1 MSWEKDKFMK
11 KLFLIALGLISF
23 NVYANGCGGEYQAAT
38 GTCRIIDGSGR
49 QILYNVPPPQS
60 GNSTPPSKKIVY
72 VSKYGAVA
80 TNEKTGIS
88 SGALNK
94 DSIEEA
100 KNEAIKACE
109 QGGRNAPCKVA
120 IWAGNAC
127 LAAATGKEG
136 KKFRVFY
143 TAREKPGQAE
153 PAALKQCNKAGLK
166 NCEITIPEGCSFP

>member
-1 MSWEKDKFMK
+1 MSWAKDKFMK
-11 KLFLIALGLISF
+11 KLILIALGLVSF
-23 NVYANGCGGEYQAAT
+23 DVYANGCGGEYQAAT

-49 QILYNVPPPQS
+49 QILYNVPPPKS
-60 GNSTPPSKKIVY
+60 GNSSPPPKKIVY
-72 VSKYGAVA
+72 VSKYGAIA

>member
-1 MSWEKDKFMK
+1 MK
-11 KLFLIALGLISF
+11 KLFLIALGLVSF
-23 NVYANGCGGEYQAAT
+23 NVYANGCGGESQAAT

-60 GNSTPPSKKIVY
+60 GNSTPPPKKIVY

-100 KNEAIKACE
+100 KHEAIKACE

>member
-1 MSWEKDKFMK
+1 MK
-11 KLFLIALGLISF
+11 KLFLIALGLVSF

-60 GNSTPPSKKIVY
+60 GNSTPPPKKIVY

-100 KNEAIKACE
+100 KHEAIKACE

>member
-1 MSWEKDKFMK
+1 MK
-11 KLFLIALGLISF
+11 RLFLIVLGLVSF

>member
-1 MSWEKDKFMK
+1 MSWEKDKLMK
-11 KLFLIALGLISF
+11 KLFLIALGLVSF

-100 KNEAIKACE
+100 KHEAIKACE

>member
-1 MSWEKDKFMK
+1 MK
-11 KLFLIALGLISF
+11 RLFLIALGLVSF

-60 GNSTPPSKKIVY
+60 GNSTPSSKKIVY

>member
-1 MSWEKDKFMK
+1 MK
-11 KLFLIALGLISF
+11 RLFLIVLGLVSF

-60 GNSTPPSKKIVY
+60 GNSTTPSKKIVY

-100 KNEAIKACE
+100 KHEAIKACE